1 MLKKMENLDDDC
13 KKLLDLLH
21 TSDLNFSEQKIE
33 LINKIYLKDKLL
45 HSQLLSILLDRYYDA
60 SVMTD
65 FIDGVMFELLLQSD
79 NTIVHTEISK
89 HFAQGIVR
97 LKSECNIDYLPLQKL
112 LLSKKFQE
120 ADTLTHVLLCQ
131 LSQILGNHTRKWL
144 YFTDINRFPATDLHT
159 IDQLWQ
165 VHSGG
170 LFGLSVQKRIWLSNN
185 SDWERF
191 WAKIGWK
198 VDNVNCRYPQEFV
211 WDVNAPEGH
220 LPLFNQLRGVQVMAA
235 LFEHPAF

>member
-1 MLKKMENLDDDC
+1 MIKNMKNLDDDC
-13 KKLLDLLH
+13 EKLLNLLH
-21 TSDLNFSEQKIE
+21 TGDCNLLEQKID
-33 LINKIYLKDKLL
+33 LINKIYRRDNIL
-45 HSQLLSILLDRYYDA
+45 HSQLLSILLDRYYDP
-60 SVMTD
+60 SIMID
-65 FIDGVMFELLLQSD
+65 MIDGFIFELLLKSE
-79 NTIVHTEISK
+79 NTIVHSEMSK
-89 HFAQGIVR
+89 HFPKGIVH
-97 LKSECNIDYLPLQKL
+97 LKSECGIDYLPLQKL

-120 ADTLTHVLLCQ
+120 ADTLTHLLLCQ

-144 YFTDINRFPATDLHT
+144 YFTDINRFPCTDLHT

-165 VHSGG
+165 VHSRG

-191 WAKIGWK
+191 WSKIGWK
-198 VDNVNCRYPQEFV
+198 VNNVNCRYPQEFV

-220 LPLFNQLRGVQVMAA
+220 LPLFNQLRGVQVLAA